1 MNLYEFAG
9 ECYRESLKTDVYRI
23 AGTSLELVDTKRF
36 AELKNLDPEGLEG
49 YDPETRYIVDNG
61 QGGIPVSSHEELYML
76 MYLRGRGGDMDY
88 TVFIDNTK
96 KGMYVFEEH
105 FMASSDKEA
114 IEKMDEIIEASGR
127 KEASYTLVRGNRG
140 YGEDI
145 LEEDFIAEK

>member
-36 AELKNLDPEGLEG
+36 VELKNLDSEGLEG
-49 YDPETRYIVDNG
+49 YDPETRYIMDNG
-61 QGGIPVSSHEELYML
+61 QGGIPVSSAEELYLL
-76 MYLRGRGGDMDY
+76 MYLRGRGGYMDY

-96 KGMYVFEEH
+96 KGMDVFEEH

-145 LEEDFIAEK
+145 LEEDFIADR